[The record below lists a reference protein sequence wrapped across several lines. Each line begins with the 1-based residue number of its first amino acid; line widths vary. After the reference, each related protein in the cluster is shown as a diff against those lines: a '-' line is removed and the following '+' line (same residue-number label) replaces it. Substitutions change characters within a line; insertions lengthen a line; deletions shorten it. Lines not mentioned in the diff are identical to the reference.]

1 MFKKYSLSIIV
12 ILIAAATLIMGTS
25 CSKKPTR
32 TYLPTTDTSAIII
45 TPMPPTGT
53 KRFLALGDT
62 FTIGQSV
69 AVQERFPN

>member
-12 ILIAAATLIMGTS
+12 ILIAVAIFITGTS
-25 CSKKPTR
+25 CSKKA
-32 TYLPTTDTSAIII
+32 TYTFLPATDTSAIII
-45 TPMPPTGT
+45 TPPLPTGT

-62 FTIGQSV
+62 YTIGQSV